1 MRKKKEQQEVYV
13 TEDTIKEATGRLN
26 KYLEK
31 KQSIDARVN
40 ANEDFWRQRHWDNY
54 QVNDGCSEFDEKP
67 VSAWMFNSLANKHA
81 DIMDNYP
88 KPNILPRTEADE
100 ADAKMLSDI
109 IPMILERN
117 DYEELYSNKH
127 WYRLK
132 NGTCVTGVFWDNAKA
147 DGKGD
152 ITIKKIDL
160 HNLAWEMGVDDI
172 QDSREVFV
180 LSVEDNETLEAM
192 YPQLKGHLGMDVGI
206 NKIQYRKDYAE
217 DLGEYSTVV
226 DWYYKVKVP
235 RVLYQDDGTEL
246 VTEKT
251 ILHYAKFCNDVLLY
265 SSENNDELREV
276 GYYEHGLYPFV
287 FDTLFPIEEEVVGF
301 GYIDVMRDPQK
312 YIDKLDQMINRN
324 AYMIGNPRYFVKN
337 SAGINKD
344 QFADWSNQIVEVAG
358 DVSDS
363 VKEIQFPTI
372 PTAVMTQ
379 KESKIEEL
387 KETSGN
393 RDFSQG
399 STSSGV
405 TAASAIAALQEAG
418 SKLSRDMIRASNRAF
433 CKEMDLVVELIR
445 QFYIEPRDFRI
456 DRDNGEYEFIKYDNS
471 NINRQ
476 AVDEAGNP
484 IIDDNGKPEMEKPV
498 FDIKISAEKKSPFS
512 RAAQNELAKEM
523 YGMGWF
529 NPNNA
534 EPSLIAIDMMEFE
547 GKEKVKQQIQQQSMF
562 MQQFNRMQQTIMQ
575 ADATFPQ
582 LGLAVQAGLA
592 EAPMFPQQTQAPQ
605 GTSEGSGEGNN
616 GLPKTDNTMATK
628 MRTRAAEAATPR

>member
-54 QVNDGCSEFDEKP
+54 QVSDDCSEFDEKP

-160 HNLAWEMGVDDI
+160 HNLAWEMGIDNI

-192 YPQLKGHLGMDVGI
+192 YPQLKGHLGMDVGT

-456 DRDNGEYEFIKYDNS
+456 DRDNGEYEFVKYDNS

-484 IIDDNGKPEMEKPV
+484 IIGDNGKPEMEKPV

-562 MQQFNRMQQTIMQ
+562 MQQFNRMQQAIMQ

-582 LGLAVQAGLA
+582 LGLAVQAGLT

-605 GTSEGSGEGNN
+605 GTQEGSGEGNN